1 MLEPNLSIADVF
13 SFNLCNQLGRN
24 CHQSD
29 ATTTSYRTTRAVI
42 KRRPGAAHDPSA
54 QNSRNNPSIRWASD
68 AVFHYTT
75 PRTVRSSLTKQWA
88 RKTSRQN
95 ANLAL
100 GFIHGHDKWS
110 WRHDPHRKK
119 NKTVTVKK
127 GKEKDCY
134 CTGCLRSP
142 NTQRKLHIYSLP
154 QETILTLKAPEV
166 NS

>member
-1 MLEPNLSIADVF
+1 MF
-13 SFNLCNQLGRN
+13 SFNLCNQLRRN

-29 ATTTSYRTTRAVI
+29 ATTTSYQTTRAVI
-42 KRRPGAAHDPSA
+42 KRRPRAAHDPSA

-75 PRTVRSSLTKQWA
+75 PRTVGSSLTKQWA

-100 GFIHGHDKWS
+100 EFIRGHDKWS
-110 WRHDPHRKK
+110 WRHDPQRRK

-134 CTGCLRSP
+134 CPGCLRVP
-142 NTQRKLHIYSLP
+142 NTQHKLQIYSLHKR
-154 QETILTLKAPEV
+154 QYWHLKSQKSTDNWKDKPLHC
-166 NS
+166 N